1 MGDVVPNDFEAAVFG
16 THEVFL
22 LVGEQAKVHSLR
34 IARKD
39 TIREAIWVL
48 FDETLNNFVGDECAE
63 RPNERNVEKLVV
75 RHVFNSG
82 KASFLV
88 PVVDNLQRS

>member
-39 TIREAIWVL
+39 TIREAI
-48 FDETLNNFVGDECAE
+48 
-63 RPNERNVEKLVV
+63 
-75 RHVFNSG
+75 
-82 KASFLV
+82 
-88 PVVDNLQRS
+88 